1 MFLEIKLSFLPE
13 RSGKLWFVLLVE
25 IRERKVSYMSGS
37 VQSRDKRMPGVCE
50 QGVNVKNAQKQQ
62 LGARVHPGNPSPGN
76 RVKAQPVKFHEISV
90 SEICVGRV

>member
-1 MFLEIKLSFLPE
+1 M
-13 RSGKLWFVLLVE
+13 
-25 IRERKVSYMSGS
+25 SYMSGL
-37 VQSRDKRMPGVCE
+37 VQSRDKRMPGVYE

-62 LGARVHPGNPSPGN
+62 LRARIHPGNPSPEN